1 MLFYPPFKS
10 ETSANT
16 PECER
21 QDSVDQEI
29 KTEINFFSAE
39 EDLSA
44 EEVKEFEVLSW
55 WNSKKKHT
63 HILPG
68 L

>member
-1 MLFYPPFKS
+1 MLLFYPPFKS
-10 ETSANT
+10 ETSANI

-55 WNSKKKHT
+55 
-63 HILPG
+63 
-68 L
+68 